1 MNNLHNL
8 QQMINA
14 LLVAIPPLSQ
24 ESTSPEHHEQRD
36 PLTEAIHVPPPLQ
49 PTVMPAMAHSQAQPT
64 NTLSLATPASS
75 GAVQQVPASYM
86 PMPAGYLW
94 PHTFHM
100 QAAQGFNDVLHPS
113 SAPHSATWPGYV
125 PLVATS
131 SPLQKLQALQ
141 TSTPNMAHQ

>member
-1 MNNLHNL
+1 
-8 QQMINA
+8 MIDA
-14 LLVAIPPLSQ
+14 LLVEIPQLRQ
-24 ESTSPEHHEQRD
+24 ESTTPEHHEQKD

-64 NTLSLATPASS
+64 NTLGLATPASS

-100 QAAQGFNDVLHPS
+100 QAVQGFNGVLHPYL
-113 SAPHSATWPGYV
+113 APHSATWPEYV
-125 PLVATS
+125 PLVATL
-131 SPLQKLQALQ
+131 SPFQKPQALQ
-141 TSTPNMAHQ
+141 TSTPSMAHQQPQ